1 MLKRKLINQKDI
13 KGVVDEMIN
22 SSSFVHMLYESDM
35 NLEVAKKELLD
46 FIPKI
51 QSFIRTYVVNY
62 QT

>member
-1 MLKRKLINQKDI
+1 M
-13 KGVVDEMIN
+13 N
-22 SSSFVHMLYESDM
+22 SPSFIHILYESDM

-51 QSFIRTYVVNY
+51 QSFIRTYVVGY